1 VKQKIRVWDL
11 PIRLFHWALA
21 LCVVLGII
29 FVRIGGNAMQ
39 WHAYCGYIALALVLF
54 RIIWGFAGSW
64 HARFANFVPSPKR
77 LVAYLKGETAGGLG
91 HNPLGGLSV
100 IALLLAVLLQASTGL
115 FADDDIFFQGPLTK
129 YVSNATVAFLTSIH
143 RFNQYIIMALVA
155 LHIGA
160 ILFYQ
165 IYKKESLVG
174 PMITGDKKILV
185 TNEVSV
191 STESIDTGKQRLA
204 ALVIFVAVGV
214 GLYYLIN

>member
-1 VKQKIRVWDL
+1 VRHEIRVWDL
-11 PIRLFHWALA
+11 PTRLFHWTLA
-21 LCVVLGII
+21 LCIVLGII
-29 FVRIGGNAMQ
+29 FVKIGGNAMQ
-39 WHAYCGYIALALVLF
+39 WHAYCGYFALALVVF

-64 HARFANFVPSPKR
+64 HARFANFVPSSKR

-91 HNPLGGLSV
+91 HNPLGALSV
-100 IALLLAVLLQASTGL
+100 IALLLAVLLQASTGF

-129 YVSNATVAFLTSIH
+129 YVSNATVAFLTSVH
-143 RFNQYIIMALVA
+143 RFNQYIIMSLVA

-204 ALVIFVAVGV
+204 ALAIFVAVGV
-214 GLYYLIN
+214 GLYYLIH

>member
-1 VKQKIRVWDL
+1 VKHEIRVWDL
-11 PIRLFHWALA
+11 PTRLFHWTLT
-21 LCVVLGII
+21 LCIVLGII
-29 FVRIGGNAMQ
+29 FVKIGGNAMQ
-39 WHAYCGYIALALVLF
+39 WHAYCGYLALALVVF

-91 HNPLGGLSV
+91 HNPLGALSV